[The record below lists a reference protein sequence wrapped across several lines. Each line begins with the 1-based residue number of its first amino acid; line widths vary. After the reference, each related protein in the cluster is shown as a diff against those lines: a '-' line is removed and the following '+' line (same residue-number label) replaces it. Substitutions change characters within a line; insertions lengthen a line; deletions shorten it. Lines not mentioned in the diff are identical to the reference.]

1 MFAFQLSTPKA
12 QADLAE
18 AVSAFLSAPVQQPMQ
33 PTQPVP
39 QQQPAFGPASP
50 SAAALLAQPR
60 APMAQ
65 TLLAQ
70 RLPQMPLA
78 PGMSPTPASPALSVP
93 AAQPTQRFAIGGL
106 ATSLR
111 EDPEYHD
118 RDQDFVDTR
127 NQQLMGLVNKP
138 MSMARGG
145 LAVYRKA

>member
-1 MFAFQLSTPKA
+1 MFSFQLATEKA

-18 AVSAFLSAPVQQPMQ
+18 AISPFMNATPMQ
-33 PTQPVP
+33 PAQPIG
-39 QQQPAFGPASP
+39 QQPIAPMPSP
-50 SAAALLAQPR
+50 EGAALLAQPR

-70 RLPQMPLA
+70 RMPQMPLA
-78 PGMSPTPASPALSVP
+78 QGMAPPASPAFSV
-93 AAQPTQRFAIGGL
+93 QPQQAPQRFAIGGL

-111 EDPEYHD
+111 EDPESHD

-127 NQQLMGLVNKP
+127 DQQLMGLVKPP

-145 LAVYRKA
+145 LAVYKEG